1 MKRWLFSIQ
10 AKNNEEYKH
19 VIRLR
24 MRIMVVAMILGLLT
38 LTAALLATLVWHVTL
53 GDFMLGV
60 YSGTGSGLFI
70 SALVMWIWCKSL
82 LKNEEKLKKER
93 LKDTDE
99 RLQAIGQ
106 KSFHTASVLLIAFL
120 YIAALVGGAFHPFL
134 IFLLFGAVVLFA
146 VIYSIAY
153 KIYEKNM

>member
-10 AKNNEEYKH
+10 AKNNEEYKR
-19 VIRLR
+19 VIRMR
-24 MRIMVVAMILGLLT
+24 MRAAVVVMVLGLLT
-38 LTAALLATLVWHVTL
+38 LAAALLATFVWRISL

-70 SALVMWIWCKSL
+70 SAVAVWFWCRSL
-82 LKNEEKLKKER
+82 LRNEEKLKKER

-106 KSFHTASVLLIAFL
+106 KAFRMASLLLIVFL
-120 YIAALVGGAFHPFL
+120 YIAALIGGAFYPFL
-134 IFLLFGAVVLFA
+134 IYLLFGAVVLFA
-146 VIYSIAY
+146 VIYWIAY
-153 KIYEKNM
+153 QIYEKNM